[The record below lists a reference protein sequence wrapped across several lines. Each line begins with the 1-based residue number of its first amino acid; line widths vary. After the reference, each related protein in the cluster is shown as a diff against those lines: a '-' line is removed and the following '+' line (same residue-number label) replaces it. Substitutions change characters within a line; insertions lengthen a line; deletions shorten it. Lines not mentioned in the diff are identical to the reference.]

1 MPGRATIQVREIICP
16 LAALSNS
23 MDTELKQYLDA
34 MEGRINA
41 HFAHVDQR
49 FAHVDQRLAHID
61 QRFDEIQANFDA
73 RIKESEERVVTLM
86 TELKESLE
94 RQMNHRI
101 DGLDARFEAQA
112 NRLDRQAAL
121 IQTGSRWS
129 NRMTAWA
136 DKVDLSLDKKSAQI
150 IDLHKRINKRESAD
164 LDKRIDEVGGG
175 AQ

>member
-1 MPGRATIQVREIICP
+1 
-16 LAALSNS
+16 

-34 MEGRINA
+34 MEARINA
-41 HFAHVDQR
+41 HFANVDAHFANVDAQ
-49 FAHVDQRLAHID
+49 FAHVDQRLAHVDQRFAHID
-61 QRFDEIQANFDA
+61 QRFAHIDQRVDEIQADFGQ

-150 IDLHKRINKRESAD
+150 IDLHKRINKQESAD
-164 LDKRIDEVGGG
+164 LDKRIDEIGGG